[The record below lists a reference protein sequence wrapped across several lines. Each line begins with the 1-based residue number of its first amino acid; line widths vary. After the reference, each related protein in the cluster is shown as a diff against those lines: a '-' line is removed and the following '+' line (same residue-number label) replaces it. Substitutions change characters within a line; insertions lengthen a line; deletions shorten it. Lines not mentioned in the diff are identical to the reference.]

1 LRGVFLLIVCLT
13 GALAAAPAGAVTIA
27 YPDLRVQVP
36 TSEISIGQPNP
47 TTRMLQ
53 FSHITWNAGAGP
65 FEIRPGYN
73 PATGIS
79 QGQQAL
85 YTYAGNGTWTF
96 DRLAPV
102 VGPMVWEPPS
112 DYRFPLTKFWVYS
125 AASGGGLGTLVA
137 TSPKVDFCMTADDYV
152 GGVPNTPGTT
162 SYPGSNC
169 GSPTGTLGLDVGW
182 GDKYDLTDG
191 GENIDISGLPD
202 GDYWLRAE
210 VDPFH
215 YIAESNRANDITD
228 TELSIQGDTVS
239 VIKQTHPNSTPPR
252 VSLTSPA
259 PGASVSGSVDL
270 SATAAGPTTITAVQ
284 FLLDGLPLGPPV
296 TSAPYTMT
304 WNIGSTPPGP
314 HYLSAQ
320 ATDARGFIG
329 TARAVQIAVPTP
341 PIKIGSIAVDRQ
353 VTATGNGS
361 VTTAAFS
368 THGASETLLAF
379 AGSDGP
385 TSGQTITVTGAGL
398 TWHLI
403 RRENAYGGDAEIW
416 TASAASTLSNAT
428 VKATASTGGYDLSL
442 DVISLTGASGIG
454 ASAAAGARSG
464 APTVTLTTQA
474 AGSAVFATGNDYNN
488 ATGRVLGPGQAML
501 TQWLDT
507 RTGDTY
513 WSQYRTAPTN
523 APAQNVTLNDT
534 SPTADMFNLVAVE
547 ALAAPAA
554 SPPAISIANPE
565 TSETLWGTVPVA
577 ANLTSG
583 SAVSSVQFDLD
594 GAPLG
599 APVTKWPY
607 AIRWPTSRV
616 TNGAHILTATVRD
629 LLGRV
634 SASTPVAVRIENPAN
649 PGPCFV
655 MDVHVSADGAGP
667 VTTATFHTAQP
678 RETLLA
684 LVSANGPVRAGRQSA
699 RVSGGGLKWRLV
711 RRANKQP
718 GDAEIWQATATRP
731 LIAARVTSIPRVGGF
746 KQSLTV
752 IAMQM
757 TDGVGSSA
765 GVSGAHR
772 TPTAALR
779 TTQPGSLVF
788 GVGFASA
795 SAAHTIVG
803 LNQMLLHQ
811 LADAGA
817 DTSFWAQSTSM
828 QSGAAGSIVVL
839 NDPAPAQGRWNLAAV
854 ELSGDGVGQ

>member
-1 LRGVFLLIVCLT
+1 LGGVLPLVACLAS
-13 GALAAAPAGAVTIA
+13 ALTAAPARAVTIA

-36 TSEISIGQPNP
+36 PSEISIGQPNP

-53 FSHITWNAGAGP
+53 FSHVTWNAGAGP
-65 FEIRPGYN
+65 LEIRPAYD

-85 YTYAGNGTWTF
+85 YSYAGNGTWNF

-112 DYRFPLTKFWVYS
+112 DYRFPLTRFWLYS

-162 SYPGSNC
+162 DYPGSKC

-191 GENIDISGLPD
+191 GENINISGLPN

-215 YIAESNRANDITD
+215 YITESNRANNITD
-228 TELSIQGDTVS
+228 TELSIAGDTVS

-252 VSLTSPA
+252 VSLTTPA
-259 PGASVSGSVDL
+259 PGATVSGSVNL
-270 SATAAGPTTITAVQ
+270 SATAAGPATITGVQ
-284 FLLDGLPLGPPV
+284 FLLDGSPLGARV

-304 WNIGSTPPGP
+304 WNVGSTPPGP

-329 TARAVQIAVPTP
+329 TARAVQIAVPIP
-341 PIKIGSIAVDRQ
+341 PIQIGSIAVDRQ
-353 VTATGNGS
+353 VTVTGNGNA
-361 VTTAAFS
+361 TTAAFS
-368 THGASETLLAF
+368 THAANEMLLAF

-403 RRENAYGGDAEIW
+403 KRENADGGGAEVW
-416 TASAASTLSNAT
+416 SASAASTLSNAT

-454 ASAAAGARSG
+454 ASAAAGASRG

-474 AGSAVFATGNDYNN
+474 AGSAVFATGNDYNY

-501 TQWLDT
+501 NQWLDT

-513 WSQYRTAPTN
+513 WSQYRTAPTSS
-523 APAQNVTLNDT
+523 PAQNVTLNDT

-547 ALAAPAA
+547 VLAAAAA

-565 TSETLWGTVPVA
+565 TSETLSGTAPVA
-577 ANLTSG
+577 ANVTSG
-583 SAVSSVQFDLD
+583 LGVSSVQFYLD

-599 APVTKWPY
+599 APVTGWPY
-607 AIRWPTSRV
+607 AIRWPTTRI
-616 TNGAHILTATVRD
+616 TNGAHTLMATVRD

-634 SASTPVAVRIENPAN
+634 SASTPVTVRIQNPGN

-655 MDVHVSADGAGP
+655 MDVHVSASGVGA
-667 VTTATFHTAQP
+667 VTTASFHTAQP

-684 LVSANGPVRAGRQSA
+684 LVSANGPAGAGRQSA

-711 RRANKQP
+711 RRADRQT
-718 GDAEIWQATATRP
+718 GDAEVWQATATRP
-731 LIAARVTSIPRVGGF
+731 LIAARVTSIPAVFGF

-752 IAMQM
+752 VAMQM
-757 TDGVGSSA
+757 TNGVGSSA
-765 GVSGAHR
+765 AASAADRLPRV
-772 TPTAALR
+772 ALR

-795 SAAHTIVG
+795 SAANRIVG

-811 LADAGA
+811 FVDASTA
-817 DTSFWAQSTSM
+817 TSFWAQSTSL
-828 QSGAAGSIVVL
+828 QSGPAGSTVVL
-839 NDPAPAQGRWNLAAV
+839 NDAAPTPGRWNMAAV
-854 ELSGDGVGQ
+854 ELTGDGVGQ